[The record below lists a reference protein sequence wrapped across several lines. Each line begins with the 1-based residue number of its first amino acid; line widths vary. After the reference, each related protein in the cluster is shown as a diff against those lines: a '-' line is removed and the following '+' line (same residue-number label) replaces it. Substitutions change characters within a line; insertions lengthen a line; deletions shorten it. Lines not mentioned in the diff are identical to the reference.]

1 MTASP
6 AAAFFVEQ
14 NSTRQGGAARVTT
27 AQPKECTLPLH
38 SPLARCSIIC
48 SEKKANLK
56 KNGTAYAVPTMDLGV
71 FCFGGS
77 LGLASETRRFSVVSK
92 RRLRR
97 LDTPPRPGVGSPIG
111 RPSAAPIGQNF
122 LGPVFAGAKK
132 SVFVHEAHGRIR
144 RTVPRDKTSQEGGF
158 GAAVSGR
165 WTLWAGLAR
174 SAAHKSTGIA
184 PL

>member
-1 MTASP
+1 M
-6 AAAFFVEQ
+6 
-14 NSTRQGGAARVTT
+14 
-27 AQPKECTLPLH
+27 
-38 SPLARCSIIC
+38 
-48 SEKKANLK
+48 
-56 KNGTAYAVPTMDLGV
+56 
-71 FCFGGS
+71 
-77 LGLASETRRFSVVSK
+77 VSK

-174 SAAHKSTGIA
+174 SAAHKSTGIV
-184 PL
+184 PLRRLDRRSAAKPGSGRRVPGGNVVSRTAGNLIGADSSPGIVARPTNEISHALGK